1 MPPVE
6 RAECGE
12 KIQSERGLQGLK
24 ISLLQETYPKGL
36 VCKGY
41 FGYGSWGNFSKIY

>member
-1 MPPVE
+1 MSPVE
-6 RAECGE
+6 IAECGK
-12 KIQSERGLQGLK
+12 KIQSETRVQGLK

-41 FGYGSWGNFSKIY
+41 FGYGS